1 MLLYEAVEF
10 SNRVRPSYIRC
21 LESRG
26 PMAGGLDS
34 WKCQRYMHS
43 SHVFPSITILN
54 PKVNSRFRVGE
65 SWGKSPFVRALD
77 IDFFYLSQPDSQRT
91 LIPVCVQ
98 VMPHS
103 RCWDDENVHK
113 HTARHAVPV
122 EAVEPAIYLSFFGV
136 CLVEGN

>member
-10 SNRVRPSYIRC
+10 SNRVGPSYIRC
-21 LESRG
+21 IESRG

-43 SHVFPSITILN
+43 SHVFPVHPNFGPRKPMVGSVVAKAGASLHSCEHLILT
-54 PKVNSRFRVGE
+54 SFT
-65 SWGKSPFVRALD
+65 
-77 IDFFYLSQPDSQRT
+77 SQPDSRRT

-98 VMPHS
+98 VVPYS
-103 RCWDDENVHK
+103 RCWDDENLHK
-113 HTARHAVPV
+113 HTARHADPV